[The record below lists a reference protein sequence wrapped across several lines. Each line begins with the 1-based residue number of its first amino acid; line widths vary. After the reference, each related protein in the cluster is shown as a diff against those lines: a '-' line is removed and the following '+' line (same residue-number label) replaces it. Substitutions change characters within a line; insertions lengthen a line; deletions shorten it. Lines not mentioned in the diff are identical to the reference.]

1 MNRPNL
7 IRSIYAELREVA
19 SDVANDAELLK
30 VAAAVVE
37 AADPDAHG
45 NLRHLSGRT
54 GGVPFDRWALD
65 TAMADGGW
73 RILRYET
80 ELGTCIY
87 GDEVELESTGLAY
100 KDWMMEHAA

>member
-19 SDVANDAELLK
+19 GDVANSAELLK
-30 VAAAVVE
+30 VAAALVE
-37 AADPDAHG
+37 AADPEARGGHREL
-45 NLRHLSGRT
+45 NGRT

-65 TAMADGGW
+65 VAMADGGW

-80 ELGTCIY
+80 ELGTRIY
-87 GDEVELESTGLAY
+87 GDEVESESAELAY

>member
-19 SDVANDAELLK
+19 GDVANDAELLK

-37 AADPDAHG
+37 AADPEARAGH
-45 NLRHLSGRT
+45 RELSGRT
-54 GGVPFDRWALD
+54 GGLPFDRWPLD

-73 RILRYET
+73 RILKYET
-80 ELGTCIY
+80 ELGTCVY
-87 GDEVELESTGLAY
+87 GDEAESDPNDLEF
-100 KDWMMEHAA
+100 KEWMMENAA

>member
-19 SDVANDAELLK
+19 GEVANDAELLK

-37 AADPDAHG
+37 AADPDARG
-45 NLRHLSGRT
+45 NLRNLSGRT
-54 GGVPFDRWALD
+54 GGLPFDRWALD
-65 TAMADGGW
+65 RAMADGGW

-80 ELGTCIY
+80 ELGTCVY
-87 GDEVELESTGLAY
+87 GDEVESDSSDLEF
-100 KDWMMEHAA
+100 KQWMMENAA